1 MDQIKQ
7 SQILKLQA
15 MMCKTDRQTVT
26 SLSHEHLTVIV
37 SEFLHKQR
45 REREQ
50 SKAQEHQKFSPQQV
64 ATSKYQRT

>member
-15 MMCKTDRQTVT
+15 MMCKTDPQTVT
-26 SLSHEHLTVIV
+26 SLSHEHLTVIA

-50 SKAQEHQKFSPQQV
+50 SRAQEH
-64 ATSKYQRT
+64 